1 MSLEAQ
7 FGERKNN
14 QQVDESF
21 FKNAEAF
28 QERLKNAK
36 TEEKK
41 TSTELYNMIN
51 LCDLKIKE
59 ENARFEKLEN
69 NNAPEELKTERLAHY
84 KILTELFNDKEKAQI
99 DYYRLKEEEYK
110 VLNENKARLD
120 LQHAKDRAYILEQR
134 RQQQAEEEAAREADR
149 GGGKRIS
156 KGNSK
161 KVAKK
166 PVVSQ
171 KKQSECKEIFGK
183 KMKIYKMPDSRK
195 EYVKYKGELLH
206 ISDYKNLMKQ
216 KAIAKTKTK
225 PKATQQKAIAKTK
238 TKK

>member
-1 MSLEAQ
+1 MDYKETPSLIEDLGKDFNTAFAILATKHKKEKEARENHIKAP
-7 FGERKNN
+7 G
-14 QQVDESF
+14 D
-21 FKNAEAF
+21 
-28 QERLKNAK
+28 
-36 TEEKK
+36 EEK
-41 TSTELYNMIN
+41 EQIYNKLNDEYVPQANEYSRLLGVFADAIN
-51 LCDLKIKE
+51 LDE
-59 ENARFEKLEN
+59 ENEENRAFLLKLKLEL
-69 NNAPEELKTERLAHY
+69 ETFLKTLS
-84 KILTELFNDKEKAQI
+84 
-99 DYYRLKEEEYK
+99 
-110 VLNENKARLD
+110 ENK
-120 LQHAKDRAYILEQR
+120 EN
-134 RQQQAEEEAAREADR
+134 EGEADR

-171 KKQSECKEIFGK
+171 KKQNECKEILGK

-206 ISDYKNLMKQ
+206 IADYKNLMKQ